1 MYTDAVTLADMDAV
15 ATTYIYIHIC
25 ICIYCI
31 QYVIVYIYI
40 YRPRA
45 KMENTSF
52 MEGASFD
59 RLGILQQPSLLVG
72 YNGVYS
78 T

>member
-1 MYTDAVTLADMDAV
+1 MYL
-15 ATTYIYIHIC
+15 HILYPVC
-25 ICIYCI
+25 NSN
-31 QYVIVYIYI
+31 IYI

-52 MEGASFD
+52 MEGVSFD

>member
-1 MYTDAVTLADMDAV
+1 
-15 ATTYIYIHIC
+15 
-25 ICIYCI
+25 
-31 QYVIVYIYI
+31 
-40 YRPRA
+40 
-45 KMENTSF
+45 MENTSF
-52 MEGASFD
+52 MEGVSFD